1 MKLLRAQF
9 QNFRLL
15 RDLELKFSDD
25 PDKRLTVIRAEN
37 ETGKTT
43 ILNALQWALFGDEAL
58 PNKGKDYRLHPIDWS
73 ANENRRVPIVVTVEF
88 EVVTSHRGTETRR
101 RYRVIRTAY
110 EELNQN
116 QWLRGQSSISL
127 YRFTDT
133 GTVPL
138 ESPESFIV
146 DEFPPELRDVFF
158 TDGDRALS
166 YIEADAN
173 VKSKRDKVQ
182 KAIRALLGLGIVEN
196 AIKHVSKTAQEVN
209 KAARSLD
216 CNQDLNHVT
225 TMIADLEEQV
235 EELDEK
241 IKDADSQF
249 IAFDEKLVEIERA
262 ISAALV
268 KGDKEQLENELQRVN
283 KEIEQLDQRILAAE
297 KEHSALFK
305 SQNLASDLLSPVLKN
320 AATILE
326 KMHDTGKIP
335 NTTIPVLEE
344 RLRAE
349 ICICGETI
357 NDCDKDSK
365 RRKEHIESLIESSR
379 KADVI
384 QSIVTELYYGSRSL
398 FVRTDNLNQW
408 REDYRK
414 VVENRDS
421 LRNLRN
427 DVGQKYR
434 SIEAKIDSLPD
445 TDIQALRETKR
456 YYKEQRDR
464 YLSAKSTYETQRTAL
479 NRDLQ
484 ELKEKRTRL
493 LKEQDKGKRFLA
505 DLQVT
510 QDVLKVLN
518 GAYEQITH
526 QELLKVSSLMNS
538 IFLEMIG
545 ADPSQNAIIRR
556 AEISPEFDIIVYGPH
571 DRTLNPDRDL
581 NGASR
586 RALTL
591 SFILAL
597 TKISG
602 VEAPNVIDTPL
613 GMTSGYVK
621 RSILK
626 TAIRES
632 SQLVLFLTRA
642 EISSCE
648 DILDEHAGVVKTL
661 TNPAHYPKMLINDPK
676 VAEAKVLICDC
687 NHRQECPLCER
698 RLDAKVLAD
707 QQEVYQNA

>member
-15 RDLELKFSDD
+15 RDLELKFSDS
-25 PDKRLTVIRAEN
+25 PDKKLTVIRAEN

-43 ILNALQWALFGDEAL
+43 ILTALQWALFGDDAL
-58 PNKGKDYRLHPIDWS
+58 PNKGKDYRLHPIDWPVD
-73 ANENRRVPIVVTVEF
+73 EKRRVPIVVTVEF
-88 EVVTSHRGTETRR
+88 EVVTIHRGSETRR
-101 RYRVIRTAY
+101 RYRIIRSAY
-110 EELNQN
+110 EELNHN
-116 QWLRGQSSISL
+116 QWLRGQSSVTL
-127 YRFTDT
+127 YRFTDA
-133 GTVPL
+133 GTDPI
-138 ESPESFIV
+138 ESPESFLV

-196 AIKHVSKTAQEVN
+196 AIRHVGKTAQDVN
-209 KAARSLD
+209 KAARSIIGS
-216 CNQDLNHVT
+216 QDLNKVT
-225 TMIADLEEQV
+225 TKITDIEEQL
-235 EELDEK
+235 EDLDGK

-249 IAFDEKLVEIERA
+249 IAFDEKLVEIDKT

-268 KGDKEQLENELQRVN
+268 KGDKEQLNNDLLRVK
-283 KEIEQLDQRILAAE
+283 KEIDHLNQRILAAE

-305 SQNLASDLLSPVLKN
+305 SQSLASDLLSPIVKK

-326 KMHDTGKIP
+326 AMHDSGKIP
-335 NTTIPVLEE
+335 NTTIPVLED

-357 NDCDKDSK
+357 NDSDEASR
-365 RRKEHIESLIESSR
+365 RRKSHIENVIEGSR
-379 KADVI
+379 KADDI
-384 QSIVTELYYGSRSL
+384 QKIVTDLYYGARQIFSRADGPS
-398 FVRTDNLNQW
+398 QW
-408 REDYRK
+408 REEYRN
-414 VVENRDS
+414 VVENRDDLKA
-421 LRNLRN
+421 LREEA
-427 DVGQKYR
+427 GQKFR

-445 TDIQALRETKR
+445 TDIQGLRETKR

-464 YLSAKSTYETQRTAL
+464 YLSAKATYETQRNGL
-479 NRDLQ
+479 NCDLQ
-484 ELKEKRTRL
+484 NCIEIRSKL

-510 QDVLKVLN
+510 QDIMKVLN

-526 QELLKVSSLMNS
+526 QELQKVSELMNKL
-538 IFLEMIG
+538 FLEMIG

-556 AEISPEFDIIVYGPH
+556 AEISPEFDIIVHGPH
-571 DRTLNPDRDL
+571 GRTLNPDRDL

-632 SQLVLFLTRA
+632 TQLVLFLTRS
-642 EISSCE
+642 EITSCE
-648 DILDEHAGVVKTL
+648 DILDEHAGFVTTL
-661 TNPAHYPKMLINDPK
+661 TNPAHYPKMLINDPGIS
-676 VAEAKVLICDC
+676 EARVVTCQCD
-687 NHRQECPLCER
+687 HRHECVLCER
-698 RLDAKVLAD
+698 RLDAEVLTE
-707 QQEVYQNA
+707 QQEVYQNV

>member
-15 RDLELKFSDD
+15 RDLELKFSDNLE
-25 PDKRLTVIRAEN
+25 KKLTVIRAEN

-43 ILNALQWALFGDEAL
+43 ILTALQWALFGDDAL
-58 PNKGKDYRLHPIDWS
+58 PNKGKDFRLHPIDWP
-73 ANENRRVPIVVTVEF
+73 ADENRRVPIVVTVEF
-88 EVVTSHRGTETRR
+88 EVLSTHRGSETRR
-101 RYRVIRTAY
+101 RYRIIRSVY
-110 EELNQN
+110 EELNHN
-116 QWLRGQSSISL
+116 QWSRGQSSVNL

-133 GTVPL
+133 GTDL
-138 ESPESFIV
+138 IDSPESFIV

-166 YIEADAN
+166 YIEADVN

-196 AIKHVSKTAQEVN
+196 AIKHVGKTAQEVN
-209 KAARSLD
+209 KAARSFG
-216 CNQDLNHVT
+216 CSEDLNRVT
-225 TMIADLEEQV
+225 TKIAEIEEQL

-249 IAFDEKLVEIERA
+249 IAFDEKLVEIDKT
-262 ISAALV
+262 ISVALV
-268 KGDKEQLENELQRVN
+268 KGDKEQLNNDLQRVK
-283 KEIEQLDQRILAAE
+283 KEIEQLNQRISAAE
-297 KEHSALFK
+297 KEHSTLFK
-305 SQNLASDLLSPVLKN
+305 SQNLASDLLAPVVKN
-320 AATILE
+320 AAAILE
-326 KMHDTGKIP
+326 KMHDSGKIP

-344 RLRAE
+344 RLRSE

-357 NDCDKDSK
+357 NDSDEASR
-365 RRKEHIESLIESSR
+365 RRKNHIEGLIEGSR
-379 KADVI
+379 KADAI
-384 QSIVTELYYGSRSL
+384 QAIVTDLYYGARSIY
-398 FVRTDNLNQW
+398 VRENVPSEW

-414 VVENRDS
+414 VVENRDDLKA
-421 LRNLRN
+421 LR
-427 DVGQKYR
+427 DEAGQKYR

-445 TDIQALRETKR
+445 TDIQGLRETKR

-464 YLSAKSTYETQRTAL
+464 YLSAKSTYETQRNGL
-479 NRDLQ
+479 NRVLQ
-484 ELKEKRTRL
+484 EYTDTRSRL
-493 LKEQDKGKRFLA
+493 LREQDKGKRFLA

-510 QDVLKVLN
+510 QDVMKVLN

-526 QELLKVSSLMNS
+526 QELQKVSVLMNAL
-538 IFLEMIG
+538 FLEMIG
-545 ADPSQNAIIRR
+545 ADPSQHAIIRS
-556 AEISPEFDIIVYGPH
+556 AEINSEFDIIVYGPH
-571 DRTLNPDRDL
+571 NRTLNPDRDL

-642 EISSCE
+642 EITSCE
-648 DILDEHAGVVKTL
+648 DILDDHAGVVTTL
-661 TNPAHYPKMLINDPK
+661 TNPAHFPKMLINDPG
-676 VAEAKVLICDC
+676 VTEARVMTCKC
-687 NHRQECPLCER
+687 NHRLECTLCER
-698 RLDAKVLAD
+698 RLDAEITAE
-707 QQEVYQNA
+707 QQGVYQNA